1 VNRSNIWLNLFIRI
15 HMRMVINAFRVPM
28 SKGVLVIVALTA
40 AVILATGFSIG
51 TGAVRIS
58 LSEIWLYVFHGYD
71 GPMKEIVWNIRLPRT
86 LVGML
91 VGANLALSGAL
102 LQGVMRNSL
111 ADPHIIGVSSGAG
124 LLGIIVL
131 ILFPHLWSMLTPIA
145 FLGASGA
152 AAIIYLLAWKDGVQ
166 PVRLILAG
174 VAVSAFLGS
183 GISALLIFF
192 SDRVNGALVFMVGGL
207 SAKSWPELEIIL
219 PYSLIGMSLAFIG
232 SSHLNILALG
242 DSNARGLGLSVEAAR
257 FFLTALA
264 TLLAASAVSVVGL
277 LGFVGL
283 IVPHSARLLIGS
295 DYRFLLPASVLLGAA
310 VVTFCDTLARLM
322 FAPLELPVGI
332 MMGAL
337 GAPFFLYLLRRE
349 AR

>member
-1 VNRSNIWLNLFIRI
+1 
-15 HMRMVINAFRVPM
+15 MRMVINAFRVPM

-86 LVGML
+86 LVGTL

-124 LLGIIVL
+124 LFGIIVL

>member
-1 VNRSNIWLNLFIRI
+1 
-15 HMRMVINAFRVPM
+15 MVINAFRVPM

-58 LSEIWLYVFHGYD
+58 FSKIWLYVFHGYD

-124 LLGIIVL
+124 LFGIIVL

-192 SDRVNGALVFMVGGL
+192 SDRVNGASCLWLAACPPKAGQSL
-207 SAKSWPELEIIL
+207 KSF
-219 PYSLIGMSLAFIG
+219 SLIRSLA
-232 SSHLNILALG
+232 
-242 DSNARGLGLSVEAAR
+242 
-257 FFLTALA
+257 
-264 TLLAASAVSVVGL
+264 
-277 LGFVGL
+277 
-283 IVPHSARLLIGS
+283 
-295 DYRFLLPASVLLGAA
+295 
-310 VVTFCDTLARLM
+310 
-322 FAPLELPVGI
+322 
-332 MMGAL
+332 
-337 GAPFFLYLLRRE
+337 
-349 AR
+349 